1 MNIVYMVNITF
12 KGFFVQFW
20 CLIVDKRGL
29 FKLFLRFLCLFLY
42 KYMS

>member
-12 KGFFVQFW
+12 KRFFGQFS
-20 CLIVDKRGL
+20 CFIADKRGL

-42 KYMS
+42 KYMF